1 MEAAT
6 DDAAPD
12 LGAMKSADVEA
23 LARQLDSARRV
34 AEATMAQFLQRAE
47 AAGVHHE
54 AGFRQVA
61 GWGRGACNW
70 SGAEAHRLAKLGRAF
85 ARLPLFAQACLQGA
99 VPVSAMHAVAA
110 VAANPRVA
118 IHLAEA
124 DAMFTEWARTRDADD
139 LAVLLHHWAELAD
152 EDGARS
158 RHDRAMNQRNASIG
172 IVGERA
178 YLDASGPAADGLL
191 LREVFER
198 FLNAEWQTDW
208 QVGTDKWGDD
218 MAAHLLQ
225 RTHAQRSF
233 DALVALFRAAAGSRE
248 SGGGVTVNVVVD
260 QQTFERH
267 LAEAM
272 GGDVP
277 QADPSM
283 AAERRCQSDR
293 GELIDPRAMVVAAL
307 LGHVRRLVLGGD
319 GVVLDFGRRKRLFTG
334 PLREAV
340 LLSHRWCVFR
350 GCGRPSSQCEADH
363 VHPFAPG
370 GATSVANGAPL
381 CDVHNRWKNRGWRVW
396 RDPDGLW
403 HTFRPDGTEFG
414 WPVQYL
420 PLDEL
425 RPDAVRLS
433 A

>member
-1 MEAAT
+1 MEAGT
-6 DDAAPD
+6 DTAAPD
-12 LGAMKSADVEA
+12 LGAMKPAEVEA

-61 GWGRGACNW
+61 GWGRGSCNW

-85 ARLPLFAQACLQGA
+85 TCLPQFAQASLVGS
-99 VPVSAMHAVAA
+99 VSISAMHAVAA
-110 VAANPRVA
+110 VAANPRVGQ
-118 IHLAEA
+118 HLAEA
-124 DAMFTEWARTRDADD
+124 DALFTDWACNKDFDD
-139 LAVLLHHWAELAD
+139 LSMLLHHWSELAD

-158 RHDRAMNQRNASIG
+158 KHDRAARHRRASID
-172 IVGERA
+172 IVGERCH
-178 YLDASGPAADGLL
+178 LDASGPAADGLL
-191 LREVFER
+191 LREVFQR
-198 FLNAEWQTDW
+198 FLQAEWKSEW
-208 QVGTDKWGDD
+208 EAGTLRWGDG
-218 MAAHLLQ
+218 MAPHLME
-225 RTHAQRSF
+225 RTHSQRSF
-233 DALVALFRAAAGSRE
+233 DALVALFNAAAGSRE

-267 LAEAM
+267 LAEAL

-277 QADPSM
+277 SADPSM

-340 LLSHRWCVFR
+340 LLSHRSCVFR

-370 GATSVANGAPL
+370 GATTVANGAPL
-381 CDVHNRWKNRGWRVW
+381 CDIHNRWKNRGWRVW
-396 RDPDGLW
+396 RDPDGRW
-403 HTFRPDGTEFG
+403 HTYRPDGSEFG

-420 PLDEL
+420 SLGEL
-425 RPDAVRLS
+425 RLS